1 MTAAKNLNSLG
12 WGYRLSQSRPIPRS
26 PDGDKN
32 YANMHASAQYT
43 GLRRLP
49 DEFQQSKMKAN
60 PGLITGCSYFT
71 SEGVGQK
78 MTCDDMMT
86 QEGVGVKGLMTKY
99 PLFTEILDKALILK
113 TFQGTYQT

>member
-1 MTAAKNLNSLG
+1 MLTVSVQNHIWCTVKIAVQRKLCKKLRCFPEKFYTSGTNFTRQPVVTAATNLNSLG

-49 DEFQQSKMKAN
+49 DLFQQSEKKAN
-60 PGLITGCSYFT
+60 PELITGCS
-71 SEGVGQK
+71 
-78 MTCDDMMT
+78 
-86 QEGVGVKGLMTKY
+86 
-99 PLFTEILDKALILK
+99 
-113 TFQGTYQT
+113 